1 MMEELKERQSMLQ
14 MRVYT
19 SMVFSLKDLAGTDQR
34 RDLKTPTLRSSII
47 NSQFSTSQLY
57 QQLFQLV
64 VLQVLAKLLDKR
76 PSKLRKHFINAQFT
90 NTQ

>member
-1 MMEELKERQSMLQ
+1 MEESKERLLMLQ
-14 MRVYT
+14 MRVFT

-47 NSQFSTSQLY
+47 NSQFSTYQPSQLP
-57 QQLFQLV
+57 FQPV
-64 VLQVLAKLLDKR
+64 VLQEPVKLLDKKQ
-76 PSKLRKHFINAQFT
+76 SKLRRPFTNAQFT